1 MRVKHSDV
9 KLVILDEPM
18 SALDSIAE
26 RDFFERFREIGNGK
40 TMVFVTHRFGS
51 IVENADMILWVPYPC
66 SFVF

>member
-1 MRVKHSDV
+1 MRVKHGDV
-9 KLVILDEPM
+9 KLVILDEPA

-40 TMVFVTHRFGS
+40 TMVFVTHRFRS
-51 IVENADMILWVPYPC
+51 IVKKADMILWVPYSF